1 MTVKGFH
8 QLRKLFMNGGTRQLH
23 KLDKNAPED
32 VGFHSIYGASAIAI
46 LDALHKLNYHALV
59 PKRGWFSHFL

>member
-23 KLDKNAPED
+23 KLDKNSPEN
-32 VGFHSIYGASAIAI
+32 VRSHSIYGVPAIAV

-59 PKRGWFSHFL
+59 PKGG